1 MEPLKQS
8 VLCTVVSND
17 RVGTDVYRMT
27 LNAAVIATSAVPGQ
41 FVAVRCGG
49 LDAILRRPFGV
60 CETQPETGNFTV
72 MYQVKGKGTQL
83 LSRCRTG
90 ERLDVLGPLG
100 NGFKPEAAQTG
111 KTAIIGGGIGIFPLL
126 FLARTVR
133 REGIEPPDIYL
144 GFRDREAMLLESEFA
159 ACTSNL
165 MIATE
170 DGSSGA
176 RGFVTEPFLRR
187 CAESTHEPAYQMVY
201 ACGPE
206 PMLRSVQ
213 RICVQY
219 GIESE
224 LSLEQR
230 MACGIG
236 ACLVCACAVKRQ
248 NAEADTALERT
259 EPDTASDKTEVDT
272 AQEDSWQYAH
282 VCKDGPVFR
291 GDEVIFE

>member
-1 MEPLKQS
+1 
-8 VLCTVVSND
+8 
-17 RVGTDVYRMT
+17 MT
-27 LNAAVIATSAVPGQ
+27 LNAAAIATSAVPGQ
-41 FVAVRCGG
+41 FVAIRCGG

-60 CETQPETGNFTV
+60 CETQPETGDFTV

-83 LSRCRTG
+83 LSLCRTR

-100 NGFKPEAAQTG
+100 NGFTPEAALTG

-126 FLARTVR
+126 FLARTIR

-159 ACTSNL
+159 ACALNL

-170 DGSSGA
+170 DGSAGEQ
-176 RGFVTEPFLRR
+176 GFVTGPFMRR
-187 CAESTHEPAYQMVY
+187 CDELKDRSVYQMVY

-213 RICVQY
+213 QICTQY
-219 GIESE
+219 GIDSE

-248 NAEADTALERT
+248 NAEADTA
-259 EPDTASDKTEVDT
+259 
-272 AQEDSWQYAH
+272 QEDLWQYAH